1 MTRLFLKFAGYLAIL
16 ITSPLAISQPDQ
28 EKPNALTKSIK
39 PGQSIDFDVENRTYQ
54 ISYDV
59 LQTKLSELGL
69 EPRSSEMTV
78 KIYEEG
84 NKLDLSDFDAISIV
98 VPLHQISSA
107 PPNGFAKVIVER
119 QQVGSQEK

>member
-69 EPRSSEMTV
+69 EPRSSEMTL
-78 KIYEEG
+78 K
-84 NKLDLSDFDAISIV
+84 NL
-98 VPLHQISSA
+98 
-107 PPNGFAKVIVER
+107 
-119 QQVGSQEK
+119 